1 MTAHAADRCSQRRP
15 HFGVPRSILFRLAL
29 AATLTGGII
38 NAPLMSVHAQT
49 IGPDEAVT
57 ADGAVTQTLAL
68 TEAQKNAI
76 YNAVLSQR
84 VRVATPTI
92 HPVVGAPVPPSLSL
106 PDLPVETLLDS
117 DSLGDSR
124 GNLLKYAIVEDEVV
138 LVDPLQM
145 RVVGVVHGG
154 AIAGV
159 KQ

>member
-1 MTAHAADRCSQRRP
+1 MTP
-15 HFGVPRSILFRLAL
+15 HTANFSAPRAIVFRLAL

-57 ADGAVTQTLAL
+57 AEGAVTQTLAL